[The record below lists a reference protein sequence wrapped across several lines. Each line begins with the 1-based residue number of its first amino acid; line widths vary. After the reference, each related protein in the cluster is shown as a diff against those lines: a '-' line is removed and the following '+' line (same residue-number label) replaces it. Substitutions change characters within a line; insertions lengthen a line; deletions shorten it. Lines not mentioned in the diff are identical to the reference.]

1 MFHDIHVDATARNN
15 GLNVL
20 AARYEGR
27 NIHKEIEIRYSKYV
41 TQPGDNGI
49 RQPDLI
55 ALRKELDKM
64 AADDPDGW
72 TRDPVYD
79 PKDPTHSNFDIVKL
93 KTNGFRDILVD
104 VQGEP
109 TIIKMQKIAVKPDN
123 DARDYIPDSENAKYP
138 FRMAFSLEIT
148 DSNFNEVDQTESR
161 QRNRISY
168 IKKNAQGDLYRID
181 TTEVVETVGAVTRN
195 IKFEVELEII
205 QPLVLGPYVPE
216 VEQYQPSAME
226 VEIERI
232 SNFIICQLNNTRLLY
247 SIIEMKSV
255 QRFIS
260 AALTSKKEAVVSD
273 AYIPPGPINKPA
285 DMSWEDLFS
294 GTAKSFFTDLNS
306 NGDGPVTYT
315 VTVKLNG
322 TRMLVYY
329 SNFGV
334 YLFNPMAGILSKIS
348 NHTIPELQET
358 ILDGELIMEGSMVTC
373 KVFKLYLFDCL
384 FVWNH
389 VGHQLVDIRGLNHYD
404 PYEKS
409 RIKACDRISLRSNA
423 NEMWNNDLRLILYRK
438 VFYPIHNRRTFYE
451 GNTAA
456 LKSIDIFNP
465 IDQRIIPIENPD
477 QEVLSDGLI
486 YTHNGP
492 YLPLAQI
499 GKKPPPNPYFNDARY
514 LCGGQFFAKASQNSS
529 KNRRWKPKS
538 QLTIDFLIRNNAEGV
553 AEMFVFCGGDRNAA
567 PLVPFKGSRRYPI
580 LSTSVVTKNRVGD
593 SSVTIEDGQI
603 GEFQFDKVH
612 LTFKPLRLRTDKV
625 QPNDVITSLA
635 TWKLI
640 NDPIPRGILVGNIIG
655 ENILRLM
662 RKFHDNEKLFAFHT
676 IADEVARGDRLPRLM
691 DLGAGQGKD
700 VYKWKHAGHEGRGFE
715 VVALEPS
722 ATRVQK
728 LAETVDA
735 AGMDKRVNI
744 LQGDAKD
751 TRNIKRIFD
760 NLRLPKVDAVTMM
773 HSLTFFFDVK
783 ESVTALID
791 TVKTVLNIGGVFF
804 CMAMDGDVIYR
815 ELKGK
820 KQVSV
825 GGTRSDRPAI
835 LINKVEHPSGRAIFV
850 RMIDAKDES
859 LKTGQH
865 EYLVDF
871 DYFITRLESE
881 GFDLI
886 EDRYLGSDSI
896 MNDTELWWSQM
907 TRIVKFRYVGIE
919 NRQSK
924 RLDRLKEIMEDAT
937 YLSRAEVDKRIAFP
951 QGKIKFTDANLCT
964 IGVLGD
970 GSCFLHAVLYAM
982 NPGYRIMSNDQRV
995 ALVASLRKDL
1005 AKLFTKQIYDNLGF
1019 GAIAAVGQ
1027 VDSNWSYNTLRAGL
1041 LNYTHWFGLEF
1052 LQYVSDQ
1059 LNINIH
1065 LVWWRND
1072 RLQVYKHAEDRSL
1085 LQINGR
1091 HSVILY
1097 WQGGSHFQPV
1107 GRLNGEQVSVI
1118 FRDDDRMI
1126 QALLY

>member
-1 MFHDIHVDATARNN
+1 MFHDIHRAIETRRT
-15 GLNVL
+15 GLDVL
-20 AARYEGR
+20 AATYPAGR

-49 RQPDLI
+49 RQPDLA
-55 ALRKELDKM
+55 ALRKELDTM
-64 AADDPDGW
+64 CTADPENW

-79 PKDPTHSNFDIVKL
+79 PKNPTHSNFDIVKL
-93 KTNGFRDILVD
+93 KVGGYRDILVD
-104 VQGEP
+104 
-109 TIIKMQKIAVKPDN
+109 TDIIRMLKIPVKPN
-123 DARDYIPDSENAKYP
+123 DAARDYIPEPEDAKYP
-138 FRMAFSLEIT
+138 FRIAFSLEIT
-148 DSNFNEVDQTESR
+148 DQNFNGEEQTESR

-168 IKKNAQGDLYRID
+168 IKKNAQGDLFRID
-181 TTEVVETVGAVTRN
+181 TTEVVESVGAITRN
-195 IKFEVELEII
+195 NKFEVEVEII
-205 QPLVLGPYVPE
+205 QPLILGPYVAE
-216 VEQYQPSAME
+216 IDLYQPSAME
-226 VEIERI
+226 LEIERI
-232 SNFIICQLNNTRLLY
+232 STFIICHLNNTKLLY
-247 SIIEMKSV
+247 NIIEMKSV

-273 AYIPPGPINKPA
+273 AYIPPGPINKPV

-306 NGDGPVTYT
+306 DGNGPPTYT

-348 NHTIPELQET
+348 NRPIPELQET

-384 FVWNH
+384 FVWNPT
-389 VGHQLVDIRGLNHYD
+389 GRQLVDIRGLNHYD
-404 PYEKS
+404 PYERS
-409 RIKACDRISLRSNA
+409 RIKACDRISIKNNA
-423 NEMWNNDLRLILYRK
+423 NDMWNDNLRLILYRK
-438 VFYPIHNRRTFYE
+438 VFYPIHNRKSFYE

-465 IDQRIIPIENPD
+465 VDQRIIAIENPD
-477 QEVLSDGLI
+477 QEVLSDGLV
-486 YTHNGP
+486 YTFNGP
-492 YLPLAQI
+492 YLPPIQY

-514 LCGGQFFAKASQNSS
+514 LCGGQFFTTASQNPS
-529 KNRRWKPKS
+529 KNRRWKPKN

-553 AEMFVFCGGDRNAA
+553 SEMFVFCGGKSSVVT
-567 PLVPFKGSRRYPI
+567 PLVAFKGSRRYPI
-580 LSTSVVTKNRVGD
+580 SSTSVVTKNRVGD

-625 QPNDVITSLA
+625 QPNDVITALA

-676 IADEVARGDRLPRLM
+676 IADEVVRGDRLPRLM

-700 VYKWKHAGHEGRGFE
+700 VYKWKHAGHNGQGFE

-735 AGMDKRVNI
+735 AGMNNRVNI

-751 TRNIKRIFD
+751 TKNITRIFE
-760 NLRLPKVDAVTMM
+760 NLRLAKVDAVTMM
-773 HSLTFFFDVK
+773 HSLTFFFDVQ
-783 ESVTALID
+783 ESVTALIE
-791 TVKTVLNIGGVFF
+791 TIKAVLNIGGVFF
-804 CMAMDGDVIYR
+804 CMALDGNTIYR
-815 ELKGK
+815 ELRGK

-835 LINKVEHPSGRAIFV
+835 LINKVEDPSGRAIFV

-871 DYFITRLESE
+871 DYFISRLESE

-919 NRQSK
+919 NRRSE
-924 RLDRLKEIMEDAT
+924 RLDQLKEIMENAAH
-937 YLSRAEVDKRIAFP
+937 LNQAQVDKRIDFP
-951 QGKIKFTDANLCT
+951 LGKIEFTNDMLCT

-970 GSCFLHAVLYAM
+970 GSCFLHAILYAM
-982 NPGYRIMSNDQRV
+982 NLSYRTMSSDARV
-995 ALVASLRKDL
+995 ARVASLRADL
-1005 AKLFTKQIYDNLGF
+1005 AKLFTQQIYDNIGF
-1019 GAIAAVGQ
+1019 GAVAAIGQ

-1052 LQYVSDQ
+1052 LQFVSDQ

-1072 RLQVYKHAEDRSL
+1072 KLQVYKHAEDRTL
-1085 LQINGR
+1085 LQVNGR
-1091 HSVILY
+1091 HSVVLY
-1097 WQGGSHFQPV
+1097 WQGGAHFQPV
-1107 GRLNGEQVSVI
+1107 GRVNGDQVSVI

-1126 QALLY
+1126 TALLY